1 MRVGRETIN
10 SVIAAGAS
18 KQEIAVGLGIAGFS
32 EDKEAERVAAA
43 LPDFARIVV
52 VNDAVAACVGAN
64 GLGDGGLV
72 IAGTGSAGIPRL
84 GAPPTLLGRPRF
96 PLPRH
101 RPAPPPRPN
110 GPPPTPRP
118 PP

>member
-72 IAGTGSAGIPRL
+72 IAGTGSAGF
-84 GAPPTLLGRPRF
+84 THLLATPHNNGRPDIDQAVPRGR
-96 PLPRH
+96 PLP
-101 RPAPPPRPN
+101 PPH
-110 GPPPTPRP
+110 
-118 PP
+118 